1 MKYSKQQG
9 SADFSKIPNGAP
21 GIETRLPLIHDGG
34 VAKARHVAQS
44 VRRADRYH
52 AGCSACFR
60 KRERSPSDRTPT
72 SCCSTLARPGTSARL
87 SITAGSTT
95 AFSRAGRLPGGSRR
109 CSRAGN
115 LSSTASDG
123 SVARAGAISSDA
135 AVLAR
140 LDDQRVIR
148 WAGHCACSQARLQTV
163 SATGAPRRANAA
175 RSIMSRESPLTMK
188 MMRELRSSSGH
199 SGR

>member
-1 MKYSKQQG
+1 MLFDPSETWNIRAAEHHSRIDYSL
-9 SADFSKIPNGAP
+9 F
-21 GIETRLPLIHDGG
+21 E
-34 VAKARHVAQS
+34 
-44 VRRADRYH
+44 
-52 AGCSACFR
+52 
-60 KRERSPSDRTPT
+60 
-72 SCCSTLARPGTSARL
+72 
-87 SITAGSTT
+87 
-95 AFSRAGRLPGGSRR
+95 AGRLPGGSRR
-109 CSRAGN
+109 CSCAGS

-148 WAGHCACSQARLQTV
+148 WAGHCVCSQARLQTV

-175 RSIMSRESPLTMK
+175 SDRSIMSRESPLTMK
-188 MMRELRSSSGH
+188 TMRELRSSSGH